1 MMKMPNC
8 SQYGDKNTQR
18 PKMIEEALQAKQ
30 PANSDEY
37 RCVGFVVSFD
47 LLFQRWITLPCDMKF
62 LASFVCENIPNNTRT
77 DIQKISAPN
86 ISTSFHFVSKDSHI
100 VLNKPHVHCPYPWT
114 SAGQECF
121 TIQPAKRP
129 QQISPQWLTQSCNLL
144 NASVFIF
151 PQRFTDIGLVIQ
163 GISPDGDLLL
173 TAEREMMRRG
183 LKVLITKS
191 QLDPAQC
198 VFLLYEVQK
207 YQSIQCTSKDTSG
220 LPELLH
226 VLCTSSFPGETLQ
239 YKMISTYTCSSTG
252 VIISASFRC
261 DGIIQ
266 CAGGDDEFN
275 CTSHSL
281 LASDCSPFSLQMH
294 KSTDCLMCPEFYIAC
309 GNGTCI
315 PQDALSNGYSD
326 CADGWDEQICVF
338 TQSQLSFDIK
348 PKPNPVLWQCDD
360 NSFYD
365 ADYHCV
371 YEYDGNYD
379 LLHCSDGSH
388 MSLCY
393 TFGCPR
399 AFKCPDSYC
408 IPLRQ
413 VCDGRID
420 CPSGDNEVNCEL
432 LQCTGLFQ
440 CRQSAR
446 CLPPWDICDGIV
458 HCTDFMDDEIYC
470 VPCPYGMHCH
480 GNAAVCTNSTDID
493 MHINGSQSWVKVVHC
508 HHKAFLQVLSRVEW
522 HTLSYLNIQHSEIAH
537 LDFDLLFPNMRTLSY
552 LNVAFNRVVFF
563 SSSSKFAVAL
573 KILDLSHNMIAILSA
588 YGLRQFHHL
597 VMLVLH
603 HNYISIIQRWA
614 FFVLSA
620 LVSVD
625 ITHNPLAIHDVSDLP
640 QQSPLLLHFHS
651 DMLAI
656 CCLLSHVP
664 HCTPQSNLFSS
675 CENLLYLKVHRVL
688 MTGQAVFTLL
698 ANCAVIIFSGHLNK
712 KEKFQMIQLTASN
725 LFMSLYLTMMAA
737 VDIYYRNR
745 FDLVAVEWK
754 YLVPCKIAASA
765 NMIASEVSLSLLLSI
780 FIFRAYTVHKLWSA
794 ISSAFVKIVCFAIW
808 IVWAVYTSAF
818 VAILSSSGVP
828 LESNICILVYFND
841 ATHSWLT
848 LAHSVV
854 YVAVNLLKVISLII
868 TYVFIAY
875 RALTKKSISQ
885 SVSANRAKR
894 NRQLVIKLFIMF
906 FFNISCW
913 IPTLT
918 NVILSLI
925 GVAIPTDMSVWLAIF
940 VVPIN
945 ASFCPIMYC
954 LMPMLMTKKQNPNR
968 INCG

>member
-18 PKMIEEALQAKQ
+18 PKIIEGALQTKQ
-30 PANSDEY
+30 PANSNEY
-37 RCVGFVVSFD
+37 RCVGFVMSFD
-47 LLFQRWITLPCDMKF
+47 LLQQTWITLPCDMKF
-62 LASFVCENIPNNTRT
+62 LASFMCENIPNNTRI
-77 DIQKISAPN
+77 DIHKVSAPN
-86 ISTSFHFVSKDSHI
+86 KSTSFHFVTKDNHT
-100 VLNKPHVHCPYPWT
+100 VLNKPHMHCSYPWRP
-114 SAGQECF
+114 ADQECF
-121 TIQPAKRP
+121 TFQPAKRP
-129 QQISPQWLTQSCNLL
+129 HQMSPQWLTHSCNLL
-144 NASVFIF
+144 NATVFTC
-151 PQRFTDIGLVIQ
+151 PKLLLDIGISTQ
-163 GISPDGDLLL
+163 GISPEVDLLIA
-173 TAEREMMRRG
+173 AEGEMWKRG
-183 LKVLITKS
+183 FKVLVMKGPH
-191 QLDPAQC
+191 DPAEC
-198 VFLLYEVQK
+198 CIYYTDVVNYECIK
-207 YQSIQCTSKDTSG
+207 CTSKDTSG

-226 VLCTSSFPGETLQ
+226 VLCISSSPGETLQ
-239 YKMISTYTCSSTG
+239 YNIFSTYACSSTG

-261 DGIIQ
+261 DGIMQ
-266 CAGGDDEFN
+266 CAGGDDELN

-281 LASDCSPFSLQMH
+281 LVSDCSPFSLQMH
-294 KSTDCLMCPEFYIAC
+294 KSTNCLMCPEFYIAC

-315 PQDALSNGYSD
+315 PQDALCNGYSD

-338 TQSQLSFDIK
+338 TYSQLSFDIK
-348 PKPNPVLWQCDD
+348 PKPNHLLWQCNDE
-360 NSFYD
+360 SFYD
-365 ADYHCV
+365 VNYHCM

-388 MSLCY
+388 MSLCN

-399 AFKCPDSYC
+399 AFKCPFSYC
-408 IPLRQ
+408 IPIRQ

-420 CPSGDNEVNCEL
+420 CPSGDDEVNCEL

-458 HCTDFMDDEIYC
+458 HCTDFLDDEIYC
-470 VPCPYGMHCH
+470 APCPHGMHCH
-480 GNAAVCTNSTDID
+480 GNAAVCTNSTDND

-537 LDFDLLFPNMRTLSY
+537 LDFDLLFSNMRTLSY
-552 LNVAFNRVVFF
+552 LNAAFNRVVFI
-563 SSSSKFAVAL
+563 SSSSKFAVPL

-588 YGLRQFHHL
+588 YGLRQFHDL

-603 HNYISIIQRWA
+603 HNDISIIQRWA
-614 FFVLSA
+614 FFGFKA
-620 LVSVD
+620 LASVD

-640 QQSPLLLHFHS
+640 QQSPLLMHFHS
-651 DMLAI
+651 DMLAV

-664 HCTPQSNLFSS
+664 HCTPQSSLFSS

-698 ANCAVIIFSGHLNK
+698 ANCAVIIFSGHLKK
-712 KEKFQMIQLTASN
+712 KEKFQMIHLTAFN
-725 LFMSLYLTMMAA
+725 LFMSLYLTMMTA

-745 FDLVAVEWK
+745 FALVAVKWK
-754 YLVPCKIAASA
+754 YLAPCKIAASA
-765 NMIASEVSLSLLLSI
+765 NMIAAEVSLSLLLSI
-780 FIFRAYTVHKLWSA
+780 FIFRAYSLHKLWNT
-794 ISSAFVKIVCFAIW
+794 ISSTVVEIVCFAIW
-808 IVWAVYTSAF
+808 IVWAIYTSVS

-854 YVAVNLLKVISLII
+854 YVAVNLLKVTSLII
-868 TYVFIAY
+868 AYVFIAY
-875 RALTKKSISQ
+875 RAVAKKPTLQ
-885 SVSANRAKR
+885 SVSTNRAKR
-894 NRQLVIKLFIMF
+894 NRQLFFRLFIMF

-913 IPTLT
+913 IPMIT

-925 GVAIPTDMSVWLAIF
+925 GVEMPTDRSVWMAIV

-954 LMPMLMTKKQNPNR
+954 LMPMLMGAMKKKKR
-968 INCG
+968 LLA